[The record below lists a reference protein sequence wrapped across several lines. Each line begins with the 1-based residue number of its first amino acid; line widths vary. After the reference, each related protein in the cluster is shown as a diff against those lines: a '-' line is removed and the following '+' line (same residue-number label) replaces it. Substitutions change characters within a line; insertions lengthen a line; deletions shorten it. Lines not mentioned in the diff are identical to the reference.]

1 MDSQAQ
7 QHLIAQRVAY
17 FRSLQGLNQHELSQ
31 RMNFNQRQ
39 TLSDI
44 ERGERKVTANELK
57 KFAEIFG
64 ISPLVLIDAF
74 VPATNVEFSW
84 RTASGTEALQVFEQR
99 GRNIINLISTLR
111 TKLEKAPAP
120 TATLPLG
127 ENSRYEDAAQAAEH
141 LVERYNLGDR
151 PAKRLLSLYESLGLD
166 CIHLDL
172 PASIS
177 GAAIVTDVAVI
188 AVINAFQVRGRRHF
202 DMAHELFH
210 CMTWRTMPPKHI
222 DPIIVKTGKKRS
234 RTEELADVFAG
245 ALLMPGQALRNALP
259 SDASMAQL
267 MRVADDFE
275 VSVDAL
281 IWRMVS
287 LHILTKDEAQQLLAQ
302 PHQPGNGNP
311 QNFEHSSLLSPALL
325 QLLAEA
331 LTAGIISVRRAAELI
346 EISIDGLAA
355 TYAQHQLPVPFD
367 L

>member
-7 QHLIAQRVAY
+7 QHLIAQRIAY

-31 RMNFNQRQ
+31 HMNFNQRQ

-64 ISPLVLIDAF
+64 ISPLALMDAF

-84 RTASGTEALQVFEQR
+84 RTESETQALQVFEQR
-99 GRNIINLISTLR
+99 GRNIINLVSTLR
-111 TKLEKAPAP
+111 TKLNKAPTPA
-120 TATLPLG
+120 ATLPLG

-141 LVERYNLGDR
+141 LVERFNLGDR
-151 PAKRLLSLYESLGLD
+151 PAKRLLNLYESLGLD

-172 PASIS
+172 PSSIS
-177 GAAIVTDVAVI
+177 GAAMVTDVAVI

-222 DPIIVKTGKKRS
+222 DPIIVKKGKKRS
-234 RTEELADVFAG
+234 RIEELADSFAG
-245 ALLMPGQALRNALP
+245 ALLMPSQAIRKAVP
-259 SDASMAQL
+259 DEPSMAQL
-267 MRVADDFE
+267 MGVANDFE
-275 VSVDAL
+275 VSIDAL

-287 LHILTKDEAQQLLAQ
+287 LDVLTADKARQLLAQ
-302 PHQPGNGNP
+302 PHEPGNGNA
-311 QNFEHSSLLSPALL
+311 QNLEPSSLLSPALL
-325 QLLAEA
+325 LLLAEA

-346 EISIDGLAA
+346 EISIDALAEA
-355 TYAQHQLPVPFD
+355 YNQHQLPVPFD